1 MTYSGLQQQSNS
13 RLSHEGHGLRSNPQE
28 RPLSSDPQTY
38 TNLSGSPRRNGGQE
52 QRRVGLKA
60 SRKTLPQILTF
71 SGLTLSASEETVMM
85 TTRASCST
93 GRSSVWTG

>member
-1 MTYSGLQQQSNS
+1 M
-13 RLSHEGHGLRSNPQE
+13 
-28 RPLSSDPQTY
+28 
-38 TNLSGSPRRNGGQE
+38 
-52 QRRVGLKA
+52 GLKA